1 MRSVYIS
8 LPSVKT
14 VQNFVAQISKLE
26 GNFDIRE
33 GVYVL
38 DARSLMGILS
48 LNLKEPIQLI
58 IEKDTKETMKVI
70 NKFKTD
76 TKTKSKSVKKAM
88 PQSTKQ
94 ESKKQENANVLI

>member
-8 LPSVKT
+8 LPSVKA

-26 GNFDIRE
+26 GDFDIRE

-58 IEKDTKETMKVI
+58 IEKDTKETMKII
-70 NKFKTD
+70 NKFKSGT
-76 TKTKSKSVKKAM
+76 KKAPVRKTTSQ
-88 PQSTKQ
+88 PQAQGVS
-94 ESKKQENANVLI
+94 AP